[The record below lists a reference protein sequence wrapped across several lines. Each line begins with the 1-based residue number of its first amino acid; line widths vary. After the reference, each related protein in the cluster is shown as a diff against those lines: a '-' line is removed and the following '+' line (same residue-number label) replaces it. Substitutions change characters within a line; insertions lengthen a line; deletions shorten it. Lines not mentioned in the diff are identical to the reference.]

1 MDGPFF
7 PDPDEAGGDG
17 NLVGVFLLALALM
30 VGLTIFIYYS
40 GLWEAAGKLLLN
52 VLGD

>member
-1 MDGPFF
+1 MDGSDF

-17 NLVGVFLLALALM
+17 SLVGVFLLALALM
-30 VGLTIFIYYS
+30 IGLTIFIYFT
-40 GLWEAAGKLLLN
+40 GLWQTAGKLLLN